1 MTFDVPP
8 PPPVS
13 SLPVGPAAAAP
24 SGAAPTSAVPSPP
37 PPTSPVPPPPSFDS
51 LVPGPGA
58 AGPRPARRGRPRA
71 RSGRAWPS
79 GRSSAGSARRP
90 RSPADR
96 VYAAVVV
103 AALVACGVSAYRL
116 LAPDTPSSGAGSRAG
131 RGAGAAPDA
140 TGSQAEAPAT
150 GLDPE
155 LVRRFEQAQA
165 LAAEDGIEL
174 TLVSGWRSADEQA
187 QVVEDVVRKRGS
199 LEEAKRW
206 VLPPEA
212 SAHVAGT
219 AIDVGATDGA
229 LWLGEHGAEL
239 GLCRTYAN
247 EMWHFEAVI
256 EPGGTCPE
264 MHEDSRVGWE

>member
-1 MTFDVPP
+1 
-8 PPPVS
+8 
-13 SLPVGPAAAAP
+13 
-24 SGAAPTSAVPSPP
+24 
-37 PPTSPVPPPPSFDS
+37 
-51 LVPGPGA
+51 LVPGTGT
-58 AGPRPARRGRPRA
+58 AGLRPAPRD
-71 RSGRAWPS
+71 RRAWPS
-79 GRSSAGSARRP
+79 GRSSAGSARRR

-116 LAPDTPSSGAGSRAG
+116 LAPDAPSAGADLGAGVG
-131 RGAGAAPDA
+131 PGAGAAPGT
-140 TGSQAEAPAT
+140 TGEADGSRAEAPAT

-155 LVRRFEQAQA
+155 LLRRFEQAQA

-174 TLVSGWRSADEQA
+174 TLVSGWRSAEEQA

-229 LWLGEHGAEL
+229 LWLGEHGADL

>member
-8 PPPVS
+8 PPSFPAGSRPV
-13 SLPVGPAAAAP
+13 PPAA
-24 SGAAPTSAVPSPP
+24 AAPTSAVPSGPS
-37 PPTSPVPPPPSFDS
+37 PTAPTDPVPAFDT
-51 LVPGPGA
+51 LVPDPPA
-58 AGPRPARRGRPRA
+58 ASSRPSARGGRA
-71 RSGRAWPS
+71 RPGRTWPS
-79 GRSSAGSARRP
+79 GRSSAGSARR
-90 RSPADR
+90 RRTPADR

-116 LAPDTPSSGAGSRAG
+116 LAPDALSSGVGP
-131 RGAGAAPDA
+131 GAGAAPGT
-140 TGSQAEAPAT
+140 TGEADGSRAEAPAT

-155 LVRRFEQAQA
+155 LLRRFEQAQA

-174 TLVSGWRSADEQA
+174 TLVSGWRSAEEQA

-229 LWLGEHGAEL
+229 LWLGEHGADL

>member
-1 MTFDVPP
+1 MPSGPSPTAPTDPVPAFDTLVPDP
-8 PPPVS
+8 
-13 SLPVGPAAAAP
+13 PAASSRP
-24 SGAAPTSAVPSPP
+24 S
-37 PPTSPVPPPPSFDS
+37 
-51 LVPGPGA
+51 
-58 AGPRPARRGRPRA
+58 ARGGRA
-71 RSGRAWPS
+71 RPGRTWPS
-79 GRSSAGSARRP
+79 GRSSAGSARR
-90 RSPADR
+90 RRTPADR

-116 LAPDTPSSGAGSRAG
+116 LAPDALSSGAVSGVG
-131 RGAGAAPDA
+131 PGAGAAPGT
-140 TGSQAEAPAT
+140 TGEADGSRAEAPAT

-155 LVRRFEQAQA
+155 LLRRFEQAQA

-174 TLVSGWRSADEQA
+174 TLVSGWRSAEEQA

-229 LWLGEHGAEL
+229 LWLGEHGADL